1 MSSLLLEGSP
11 KLPPRPRSPLAPL
24 WASVKLLAAAMV
36 VAYIVLALWHTGFN
50 PWKLVEGA
58 QRTRGLLAELLRP
71 DWSIASQLLK
81 LMNETVEIALLGTLI
96 AVLISFPLAFLGSKN
111 LMLRSAP
118 GRVVYFIVRLIF
130 NILRA
135 FEPVL
140 LALLFVIMVVLG
152 PFAGVMALGIHSVG
166 MLGKLFSETIE
177 GIDQGPVEAAL
188 ASGGNRFQ
196 VVWYG
201 ILPQVAPQFLAF
213 SIYRWDINIRMSIV
227 LGIVGAGGIG
237 YMLLQYMSLFQ
248 FGKLAQCAVHGRQRQ
263 RPGLGRLKQP
273 HAQLDV
279 LPLAAEPALDH
290 GRGATEPTGFEQLLA
305 TGPAAA
311 LIQPSQ
317 RRQELLQIDDI
328 GSRQPGQSAGQVIG
342 QRLPQPGF
350 VVGLRKV
357 LEWKHHQPARFEPV
371 PARPG
376 RAGNANLRRMLQILD
391 QRLG

>member
-1 MSSLLLEGSP
+1 MSSLLLESRP
-11 KLPPRPRSPLAPL
+11 VLPPRPRSPLAPL
-24 WASVKLLAAAMV
+24 WAGVKVLFTALV

-58 QRTRGLLAELLRP
+58 QRTKGLLAELLHP
-71 DWSIASQLLK
+71 EWSIAGQLLK

-96 AVLISFPLAFLGSKN
+96 AVLISFPLAFLGAKN
-111 LMLRSAP
+111 LMLRSGP
-118 GRVVYFIVRLIF
+118 GRVAYFIVRFIF

-140 LALLFVIMVVLG
+140 LALLFVIMVGLG

-177 GIDQGPVEAAL
+177 GIDQGPVEAVL

-196 VVWYG
+196 VMWYG

-248 FGKLAQCAVHGRQRQ
+248 FGKLATAF
-263 RPGLGRLKQP
+263 LII
-273 HAQLDV
+273 
-279 LPLAAEPALDH
+279 LAAV
-290 GRGATEPTGFEQLLA
+290 T
-305 TGPAAA
+305 
-311 LIQPSQ
+311 
-317 RRQELLQIDDI
+317 
-328 GSRQPGQSAGQVIG
+328 
-342 QRLPQPGF
+342 
-350 VVGLRKV
+350 
-357 LEWKHHQPARFEPV
+357 
-371 PARPG
+371 
-376 RAGNANLRRMLQILD
+376 ILD
-391 QRLG
+391 WASAWLRTRLGQT